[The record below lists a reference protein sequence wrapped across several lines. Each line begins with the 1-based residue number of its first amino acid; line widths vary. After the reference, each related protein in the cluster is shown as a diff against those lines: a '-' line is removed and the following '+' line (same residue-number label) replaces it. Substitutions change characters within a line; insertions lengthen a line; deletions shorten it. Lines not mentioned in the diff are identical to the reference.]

1 MRWVSKTLVALMV
14 LVLIA
19 TRAAETGRASRNP
32 APAGESA
39 HETTTTNRPLVVIDP
54 GHGGANLGAPS
65 VVRGVYEKS
74 VTLELARQVERYLTD
89 HGVVVVLTRDR
100 DEYLLLR
107 QRVRKANQ
115 LGADLFV
122 SLHCNAT
129 EKHTRR
135 GYETFILTPEALD
148 VDARAIRGREG
159 APRPGVDSE
168 VSLLLDEVERGASF
182 PEAADFASAIQE
194 HLRKARGPSGDR
206 GVRQASMHVLLGAT
220 MPAVLVEVG
229 FIDHPEEGV
238 ELLDREVQE
247 EIAEAIA
254 AAIESSL

>member
-1 MRWVSKTLVALMV
+1 MRYGNVVPLIFGVLALAAPPA
-14 LVLIA
+14 LGERA
-19 TRAAETGRASRNP
+19 TSSGADATSREPAKARAV
-32 APAGESA
+32 
-39 HETTTTNRPLVVIDP
+39 VVIDP

-65 VVRGVYEKS
+65 VVRGVYEKT
-74 VTLELARQVERYLTD
+74 VTLDLGRRVARDLRER
-89 HGVVVVLTRDR
+89 GIVAVLTRDS

-107 QRVRKANQ
+107 QRVRRANE

-148 VDARAIRGREG
+148 VDARAIRAREG
-159 APRPGVDSE
+159 APRPGVDADTAL
-168 VSLLLDEVERGASF
+168 VLDEVERGAAF
-182 PEAADFASAIQE
+182 PIAADLAAAIQE
-194 HLRKARGPSGDR
+194 QLREVRGATGDR

-229 FIDHPEEGV
+229 FIDHPAEGL
-238 ELLDREVQE
+238 ELLDASVRS
-247 EIAEAIA
+247 EIAGAIA
-254 AAIESSL
+254 KAIEASL

>member
-1 MRWVSKTLVALMV
+1 V
-14 LVLIA
+14 
-19 TRAAETGRASRNP
+19 
-32 APAGESA
+32 
-39 HETTTTNRPLVVIDP
+39 VVIDP

-74 VTLELARQVERYLTD
+74 VTLDLARRVARELDQRGIL
-89 HGVVVVLTRDR
+89 GVLTRNR

-107 QRVRKANQ
+107 QRVRKANEM
-115 LGADLFV
+115 GADLFV

-148 VDARAIRGREG
+148 VDARAIRSREG
-159 APRPGVDSE
+159 APRPGVDE
-168 VSLLLDEVERGASF
+168 DTSLLLDEVERGAAF
-182 PEAADFASAIQE
+182 PIAADLATAIQE
-194 HLRKARGPSGDR
+194 QLREVRGPTGDR

-229 FIDHPEEGV
+229 FIDHPEEGL
-238 ELLDREVQE
+238 ELLDSDVRAD
-247 EIAEAIA
+247 IARAIA
-254 AAIESSL
+254 VAIEATL